1 VALERCDC
9 NGDFEG
15 RHLIAAGADVNA
27 KNKDGKTA
35 LGIAKEKGHD
45 GYVKLPKAAGA
56 KS

>member
-1 VALERCDC
+1 
-9 NGDFEG
+9 
-15 RHLIAAGADVNA
+15 LIAAGADVNA
-27 KNKDGKTA
+27 RDKDGKTA